1 MRRIL
6 VDTRPHSSPARERN
20 RLLLP
25 SQEGPITSKRRL
37 SSPPPKSASNVSSG
51 AMLFRP
57 WVALFDER
65 RARHL
70 STGEQ
75 VVEPCGRLERMALR
89 VALCREAHGAC
100 EHNSNDRGVTG
111 GLVPVR

>member
-1 MRRIL
+1 M
-6 VDTRPHSSPARERN
+6 
-20 RLLLP
+20 
-25 SQEGPITSKRRL
+25 
-37 SSPPPKSASNVSSG
+37 
-51 AMLFRP
+51 FRP

-89 VALCREAHGAC
+89 VALCREAHGAR
-100 EHNSNDRGVTG
+100 EHTATIGELPEGWYRYGGFEPRSRG
-111 GLVPVR
+111 